1 MTDRH
6 PTEGGVRRAEDLS
19 PASPRRLFSDRPVKT
34 PSRYRSF
41 LLSTLFTFGG
51 DR

>member
-1 MTDRH
+1 MTDRQ
-6 PTEGGVRRAEDLS
+6 PTEGSVRRSEELS
-19 PASPRRLFSDRPVKT
+19 SASSRRLFSDRPVKT